1 MGALYLLS
9 ARGSTTDVTCYALH
23 MRVLSLALIL
33 AAPCAAQEALRGAA
47 ERGFSAAGAF
57 HIRPFAQSPRAPLA
71 PPAPPS
77 VCSGLDFS
85 GVSWP
90 GSMGYE
96 DRLALML
103 ALNISGSFEGGDGWA
118 NLTDDFDGQGVSM
131 GLLNQN
137 LGQGSLQPL
146 LVRMRDDHPAV
157 LAAVFSPDHLKS
169 LLGMLAAW
177 QPPPPPPVQPPDPNN
192 RLDEP
197 ADPFAAQM
205 TPAAAAGVAW
215 ARKNLYVNGAFD
227 PVWKAELTAMAL
239 TPEYVSLQIAAAL
252 GLHTQALAEQAAIG
266 VKELR
271 AYLMMF
277 DVAVQNGGLHDVDV
291 REFLAWAK
299 KNPKASNLRKL
310 EKIRDLRLRHVRRRF
325 VVDVHSRKTAIIHGK
340 GRVHGEMRNLPAQ
353 YCYDGLW
360 PYK

>member
-1 MGALYLLS
+1 
-9 ARGSTTDVTCYALH
+9 
-23 MRVLSLALIL
+23 MRVLALVLAV
-33 AAPCAAQEALRGAA
+33 AGPASGQEALRAA
-47 ERGFSAAGAF
+47 SDLSFSAAGTF
-57 HIRPFAQSPRAPLA
+57 HIRPFAQAPRAPLA

-85 GVSWP
+85 GVTWP
-90 GSMGYE
+90 GSMSYE
-96 DRLALML
+96 DKLALSL
-103 ALNISGSFEGGDGWA
+103 ALNVSGSFEGPHGWG
-118 NLTDDFDGQGVSM
+118 NITDDFDDQGVSL

-146 LVRMRDDHPAV
+146 LVKMRDRHPAV
-157 LAAVFSPDHLKS
+157 LANVFSPAHLTS

-177 QPPPPPPVQPPDPNN
+177 QPPPAPPLPPPAPNN

-197 ADPFAAQM
+197 TGPVSAQVS
-205 TPAAAAGVAW
+205 PAAAAGVAW

-227 PVWKAELTAMAL
+227 PLWKAELVALAL
-239 TPEYVSLQIAAAL
+239 TPEYVSLQIAAA
-252 GLHTQALAEQAAIG
+252 GWLHDQALAEQAAIG
-266 VKELR
+266 VRELR

-277 DVAVQNGGLHDVDV
+277 DVAVQNGGLHDADV
-291 REFLAWAK
+291 RDFRAWAK

-310 EKIRDLRLRHVRRRF
+310 EKVRDLRLRHVRRRF

-340 GRVHGEMRNLPAQ
+340 GRVHGELRDLPKQ

-360 PYK
+360 QYK